1 MNNAYNGNSQELTP
15 EQIEPQLTDGATD
28 QLTEFEQTISQPADF
43 GADCSPMMTNSGIY
57 TQEEFNKCFND
68 FLTFLKS
75 PEVASDAF
83 GNIHERGQAI
93 AAQRVYELAHKY
105 RFLRFLID
113 KNAHLFGDLAIVTL
127 WGAIE
132 ANAIVMNWTG
142 INYLTKAKIWLNE
155 KIKQRA
161 QKSAES
167 KRKGWGFLARQ
178 VAEKQPKQED

>member
-1 MNNAYNGNSQELTP
+1 MEYNGNSQEQTA
-15 EQIEPQLTDGATD
+15 EQIEPILTDGQTE
-28 QLTEFEQTISQPADF
+28 QLPELNSQEANYWADSSL
-43 GADCSPMMTNSGIY
+43 DSSLTMTNSIY

-83 GNIHERGQAI
+83 GNIHEKGQEI
-93 AAQRVYELAHKY
+93 ASKRIYEMAQKY

-113 KNAHLFGDLAIVTL
+113 KNAHLFGDMAILAL
-127 WGAIE
+127 WGTVE
-132 ANAIVMNWTG
+132 ANAIILNWTG

-161 QKSAES
+161 QKSAS
-167 KRKGWGFLARQ
+167 DKRKGWGFLGRQ
-178 VAEKQPKQED
+178 VAEKQPKPEN